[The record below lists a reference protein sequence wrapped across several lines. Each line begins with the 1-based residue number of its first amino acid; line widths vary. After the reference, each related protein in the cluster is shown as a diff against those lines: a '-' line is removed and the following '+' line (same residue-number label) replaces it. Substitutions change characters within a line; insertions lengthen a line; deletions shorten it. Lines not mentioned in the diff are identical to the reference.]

1 MGAQSVA
8 ATLVIAL
15 VIAACGGIGGEV
27 KSGEPMAKLCEAA
40 QALGDAV
47 GLGQAAVATRNADDS
62 SSGRY
67 ITQADTRRTDA
78 DTLVRWASDREGA
91 VASPSPGFAE
101 AAEQTRAAQKPVDKA
116 VMALLGRPNA
126 DAATE
131 ARLLDE
137 GGVAV
142 LAIKMPAECV
152 RIPVPSATP

>member
-1 MGAQSVA
+1 MGTRSIA
-8 ATLVIAL
+8 ATLVIAF
-15 VIAACGGIGGEV
+15 VVAACGGIAGEV

-47 GLGQAAVATRNADDS
+47 GLGQAAVAARDTKDS
-62 SSGRY
+62 PSGRY
-67 ITQADTRRTDA
+67 ITQADTRRIDA
-78 DTLVRWASDREGA
+78 DMLARLASQLEGS
-91 VASPSPGFAE
+91 VASPSPGFAA
-101 AAEQTRAAQKPVDKA
+101 AAEQVSAAQKPVDLA

-137 GGVAV
+137 AGVAV

-152 RIPVPSATP
+152 RSPAPTSAP